1 MAYQRSRQPANRS
14 PKTSWEPVADW
25 YGKHLAQRGT
35 FHETIIFP
43 KTLTL
48 LDPQPEGSYVDLACG
63 EGSFSRFLTKQIRA
77 TTLGIDASAHLIKQ
91 AQKQASRGSRFIV
104 GDATHFASQ
113 LPKESADGMTCILAL
128 QNIEPLAPVFR
139 DAAQILKTEAP
150 FVIVLNH
157 PCFRQPR
164 QSGWGWDEQRKLQY
178 RRLDAYMSP
187 YEMPIIAHPGS
198 DPRVKTYSYHR
209 PLSEYIHELC
219 QHGFAID
226 ALEEWVSEKASD
238 SGPRAKAEN
247 IARAEFPL
255 FMAIRARKQ
264 SA

>member
-1 MAYQRSRQPANRS
+1 MAYSRPRRPLS
-14 PKTSWEPVADW
+14 RPPKTSWEPIADW

-35 FHETIIFP
+35 FHETIVFP
-43 KTLTL
+43 KTVAL
-48 LDPQPEGSYVDLACG
+48 LEPRPEGSYVDLACG
-63 EGSFSRFLTKQIRA
+63 EGSFSRFLLKHQRVS
-77 TTLGIDASAHLIKQ
+77 TLGIDASPQLIKQ
-91 AQKQASRGSRFIV
+91 AQKHATRGSRFMV

-139 DAAQILKTEAP
+139 DAAQILRSNAP
-150 FVIVLNH
+150 FIIVLNH

-178 RRLDAYMSP
+178 RRLDAYMSS

-198 DPRVKTYSYHR
+198 DPQVKTYSYHR
-209 PLSEYIHELC
+209 PLSAYIHGLS
-219 QHGFAID
+219 QHGFMVDAI
-226 ALEEWVSEKASD
+226 EEWVSEKTSD

-247 IARAEFPL
+247 VSRAEFPL

-264 SA
+264 S